1 MADYEQSSLP
11 DWYQGWQMGLGA
23 TEEQYRTTS
32 EHVAQGHMICSPN
45 LWGWDIR
52 KAPPTSSQSLLL
64 HIHSWSY
71 NYHTS
76 KKTSHGSPW
85 LPEIQWLP
93 NPDPALSEVSQ
104 FPTLSF
110 QSVPLASGSWSIW
123 RLHLPS
129 APAGAFSLVWGLPSA
144 LTFCRSSPPYQ
155 LSISEA
161 LPAPHR
167 QTYWSLPPVLPSVE
181 FTSLLEHVHS
191 CLGWQLAGSLC
202 IPLPPHS
209 PALRQRLCLIPFHNP
224 FTWFPIGH
232 RESSP
237 SMLEL
242 EIG

>member
-1 MADYEQSSLP
+1 MFLVHCLLNHQNAVFQRLSSAER
-11 DWYQGWQMGLGA
+11 GLSD
-23 TEEQYRTTS
+23 TIQVLHKSRP
-32 EHVAQGHMICSPN
+32 CP
-45 LWGWDIR
+45 LW
-52 KAPPTSSQSLLL
+52 SLT
-64 HIHSWSY
+64 IPY
-71 NYHTS
+71 
-76 KKTSHGSPW
+76 P
-85 LPEIQWLP
+85 
-93 NPDPALSEVSQ
+93 V
-104 FPTLSF
+104 FPVCTM
-110 QSVPLASGSWSIW
+110 ASGSWSIW
-123 RLHLPS
+123 RPHLPS
-129 APAGAFSLVWGLPSA
+129 APAHAFSLVWSLPSA

-161 LPAPHR
+161 PPAPCR

-181 FTSLLEHVHS
+181 FTSLLEHVHG

-202 IPLPPHS
+202 VPLPPQS